1 MHSSLMLFTPS
12 ACERVQQRLSLA
24 WRSPEMLLHIM

>member
-12 ACERVQQRLSLA
+12 ARERVQQRLSLA